1 MKLHDADVQEIIR
14 LLADSDYDELQLE
27 TEQFRLILRRGR
39 AEQGGWSQE
48 RQTIAAPNILKP
60 VGVLKPVGLAL
71 AQGMAGNPGAGSGE
85 RGEQRVPQDGLVE
98 IPAPFMGTF
107 YRAPQP
113 ATPAFVD
120 VGSMVERDTVV
131 AIIEVMKLMNSV
143 AAGVAGEVVEICGT
157 DATFVEQGQCLM
169 RVRPHTATVRPA
181 QG

>member
-14 LLADSDYDELQLE
+14 LLADSEYDELQLE
-27 TEQFRLILRRGR
+27 TGQFRLILRRGR

-48 RQTIAAPNILKP
+48 RQTIATPNILKP
-60 VGVLKPVGLAL
+60 VGSIL
-71 AQGMAGNPGAGSGE
+71 AQGTASSPGAGSGE

-98 IPAPFMGTF
+98 ISAPFMGTF

-113 ATPAFVD
+113 ATPAFVE

-143 AAGVAGEVVEICGT
+143 AAGVAGEVVEICSP

-169 RVRPHTATVRPA
+169 RVRPHTATVRPE

>member
-1 MKLHDADVQEIIR
+1 MKLNDADVQEIIR

-27 TEQFRLILRRGR
+27 TEQFRLILRRGSE
-39 AEQGGWSQE
+39 EQGGWSQE

-60 VGVLKPVGLAL
+60 VGPAL
-71 AQGMAGNPGAGSGE
+71 AQGTASSPGAGSGE
-85 RGEQRVPQDGLVE
+85 PSEQRLPQDGLVE
-98 IPAPFMGTF
+98 ITAPFMGTF

-113 ATPAFVD
+113 ATPAFVE
-120 VGSMVERDTVV
+120 VGSMVKRDTVV

-143 AAGVAGEVVEICGT
+143 AAGVAGEIVEICST

-169 RVRPHTATVRPA
+169 RVCPHTAAVTQE